1 MIKGPMM
8 KGPMMKGLQAA
19 LAATLFGILAPAA
32 AQDAVK
38 IGLIVDRIG
47 FAKAW
52 SEPITQ
58 GAVYAARELN
68 AKGGVLGRK
77 IELLI
82 EDDQSKPDLSAT
94 AARKLEEAGAAFIL
108 SLTHT
113 VAALQAQ
120 TVTVETKT
128 PHLAPS
134 LTVDTLTTQIQNPNF
149 WQTGPLASTQIAT
162 LLSYA
167 RQKNYKRVALISD
180 NSAIS
185 QATAKAF
192 KAEFDKNKIELAVDE
207 VLPSGVQSAEAQMQK
222 VRAAKPDA
230 IFLATLLTPENLLVL
245 RSYRQHGMKT
255 PLVGNYNLAVPVYMT
270 VAKGLLDGLVF
281 VDVWDPAKPEVK
293 QFVTGYAKEMGSEP
307 HNLMGYGYDGVMM
320 AADAIRRAG
329 STDKEKV
336 RQAMQAT
343 RGYKGVLGSVNSS
356 YGFADG
362 RRIGFDPEG
371 MVVRVYEGD
380 RQGRVLHVGTR

>member
-1 MIKGPMM
+1 MIKAMGV
-8 KGPMMKGLQAA
+8 A
-19 LAATLFGILAPAA
+19 LAAALCGVAAPAA
-32 AQDAVK
+32 AQDPIK

-77 IELLI
+77 VELVI

-120 TVTVETKT
+120 TVTIETKT

-134 LTVDTLTTQIQNPNF
+134 LTVDTLTTQVQNPNF

-167 RQKNYKRVALISD
+167 RHSNYKRVALISD

-192 KAEFDKNKIELAVDE
+192 KAEFDKNRIELVADE
-207 VLPSGVQSAEAQMQK
+207 VLPSGAQSAEAQMQK

-245 RSYRQHGMKT
+245 RAYRQHAMKT
-255 PLVGNYNLAVPVYMT
+255 PLIGNYNLAVPVYMS
-270 VAKGLLDGLVF
+270 VAKGLLDGIVF
-281 VDVWDPAKPEVK
+281 VDAWDPAKPQVK
-293 QFVTGYAKEMGSEP
+293 QFIAGYAKEMGTEP
-307 HNLMGYGYDGVMM
+307 HNMMGYGYDGVML

-343 RGYKGVLGSVNSS
+343 RGYKGVLGSVDSS

-371 MVVRVYEGD
+371 MVVRMYEGD
-380 RQGRVLHVGTR
+380 RQGRVLHVGTK

>member
-1 MIKGPMM
+1 MIRLLVGA
-8 KGPMMKGLQAA
+8 L
-19 LAATLFGILAPAA
+19 LAAAAPAF
-32 AQDAVK
+32 AQDSIK
-38 IGLIVDRIG
+38 IGLIVDRVG

-58 GAVYAARELN
+58 GAQYAARELN

-77 IELLI
+77 VELLI
-82 EDDQSKPDLSAT
+82 EDDQSKPELSAL
-94 AARKLEEAGAAFIL
+94 AARKLEGSGVAFIL

-134 LTVDTLTTQIQNPNF
+134 LTVDTLTTQINNPNF

-167 RQKNYKRVALISD
+167 RHKNYKRVALVSD

-185 QATAKAF
+185 QATGKAF
-192 KAEFDKNKIELAVDE
+192 KAEFDKNGIQVVVDE
-207 VLPSGVQSAEAQMQK
+207 ILPSGAQSADAQMQK
-222 VRAAKPDA
+222 VRAANPDA
-230 IFLATLLTPENLLVL
+230 IFLATLLTSENLLVL
-245 RSYRQHGMKT
+245 RYYRSLGMKT
-255 PLVGNYNLAVPVYMT
+255 PLIGNYNLSVPVYMS

-281 VDVWDPAKPEVK
+281 VDAWDPAKPQVK
-293 QFVTGYAKEMGSEP
+293 QFIAGYAKEMGTEP
-307 HNLMGYGYDGVMM
+307 YNTMGFGYDGVMM
-320 AADAIRRAG
+320 AADAMRRAG

-343 RGYKGVLGSVNSS
+343 TGYMGVLGSIDSS
-356 YGFADG
+356 YGFAEG
-362 RRIGFDPEG
+362 KRIGFDPQG

-380 RQGRVLHVGTR
+380 RQGRVLHVGTK

>member
-1 MIKGPMM
+1 MIKTWGV
-8 KGPMMKGLQAA
+8 A
-19 LAATLFGILAPAA
+19 LAAALFGIAAPAA
-32 AQDAVK
+32 AQEALK

-77 IELLI
+77 VELLI

-134 LTVDTLTTQIQNPNF
+134 LTVDTLTTQVQNPNF

-167 RQKNYKRVALISD
+167 RQKNYRRVALISD

-192 KAEFDKNKIELAVDE
+192 KAEFDRNKIELVADE

-222 VRAAKPDA
+222 VRASKPDA

-270 VAKGLLDGLVF
+270 VAKGLLDGIVF

-293 QFVTGYAKEMGSEP
+293 QFIAGYAKEMGVEP
-307 HNLMGYGYDGVMM
+307 HNLMGYGYDGVML

-343 RGYKGVLGSVNSS
+343 RGYKGVLGSVDSS

-371 MVVRVYEGD
+371 MVVRMYEGD
-380 RQGRVLHVGTR
+380 RQGRVLHVGTK

>member
-1 MIKGPMM
+1 MRSA
-8 KGPMMKGLQAA
+8 LLAACAA
-19 LAATLFGILAPAA
+19 LVTLAAPAF
-32 AQDAVK
+32 AQDTIK
-38 IGLIVDRIG
+38 IGLIVDRVG

-77 IELLI
+77 VELLM

-94 AARKLEEAGAAFIL
+94 AARKLEEQGVAFIL

-167 RQKNYKRVALISD
+167 RHKNYRRVALISD

-192 KAEFDKNKIELAVDE
+192 KAEFDRNKIELVSDE
-207 VLPSGVQSAEAQMQK
+207 VLPSGAQTAEAQMQK
-222 VRAAKPDA
+222 VRAARPDA

-245 RSYRQHGMKT
+245 RSYRQHGMKI

-270 VAKGLLDGLVF
+270 VGKGLLDGIVF
-281 VDVWDPAKPEVK
+281 VDAWDPDKPQAK
-293 QFVTGYAKEMGSEP
+293 QFVAGYTREMGVEP
-307 HNLMGYGYDGVMM
+307 WNMMGYGYDGVML

-329 STDKEKV
+329 STDKAKV
-336 RQAMQAT
+336 TAAMQAT
-343 RGYKGVLGSVNSS
+343 RGYQGVLGSVNAT

-362 RRIGFDPEG
+362 KRIGFDPEG
-371 MVVRVYEGD
+371 MVVRQYEGD
-380 RQGRVLHVGTR
+380 KQGRVLHVGTR

>member
-1 MIKGPMM
+1 MSK
-8 KGPMMKGLQAA
+8 AF
-19 LAATLFGILAPAA
+19 LAACNTAFALFAA
-32 AQDAVK
+32 TSFAQEPIR

-82 EDDQSKPDLSAT
+82 EDDQSKPELSAT
-94 AARKLEEAGAAFIL
+94 AARKLSENGAAFIL

-120 TVTVETKT
+120 TVTVETRT

-134 LTVDTLTTQIQNPNF
+134 LTVDTLTTQIENPNF

-167 RQKNYKRVALISD
+167 RERKFKRVALISD

-185 QATAKAF
+185 QATGKAF
-192 KAEFDKNKIELAVDE
+192 KAEFEKNGLQLVADE
-207 VLPSGVQSAEAQMQK
+207 TLPAGAQSADAQMQK
-222 VRAAKPDA
+222 VRAANPDA

-245 RSYRQHGMKT
+245 RYYRSLGMKT
-255 PLVGNYNLAVPVYMT
+255 PLIGNYNLAVPVYMS

-281 VDVWDPAKPEVK
+281 VDVWDPAKPQVK
-293 QFVTGYAKEMGSEP
+293 EFIAGYTREMGTEP
-307 HNLMGYGYDGVMM
+307 HNMMGYGYDGVMM

-329 STDKEKV
+329 GTDKDKV
-336 RQAMQAT
+336 RQAMQGT
-343 RGYKGVLGSVNSS
+343 RGFKGVLGSIDSS

-362 RRIGFDPEG
+362 RRIGFDPQG
-371 MVVRVYEGD
+371 MVVRMYEGD
-380 RQGRVLHVGTR
+380 RQGRVLHVGTK

>member
-1 MIKGPMM
+1 MIKTLGV
-8 KGPMMKGLQAA
+8 A
-19 LAATLFGILAPAA
+19 LAAALFGIAAPAA
-32 AQDAVK
+32 AQEPIK

-77 IELLI
+77 VDLLI

-120 TVTVETKT
+120 AVTVETKT

-134 LTVDTLTTQIQNPNF
+134 LTVDTLTTQVQNPNF

-167 RQKNYKRVALISD
+167 RHSNYKRVALVSD

-192 KAEFDKNKIELAVDE
+192 KAEFDKNKLELVADE
-207 VLPSGVQSAEAQMQK
+207 VLPSGAQSAEAQMQK
-222 VRAAKPDA
+222 VRAAKADA

-245 RSYRQHGMKT
+245 RAYRQHAMKT
-255 PLVGNYNLAVPVYMT
+255 PLIGNYNLAVPVYMS
-270 VAKGLLDGLVF
+270 VAKGLLDGIVF
-281 VDVWDPAKPEVK
+281 VDAWDPAKPQVK
-293 QFVTGYAKEMGSEP
+293 QFVAGYAKEMGVEP
-307 HNLMGYGYDGVMM
+307 HNMMGYGYDGVML

-343 RGYKGVLGSVNSS
+343 RGYKGVLGSVDSS
-356 YGFADG
+356 YGFAEG

-371 MVVRVYEGD
+371 MVVRMYEGD
-380 RQGRVLHVGTR
+380 RQGRVLHVGTK

>member
-1 MIKGPMM
+1 MIRLLIGA
-8 KGPMMKGLQAA
+8 L
-19 LAATLFGILAPAA
+19 LAAAAPAF
-32 AQDAVK
+32 AQDSIK
-38 IGLIVDRIG
+38 IGLIVDRVG

-58 GAVYAARELN
+58 GAQYAARELN
-68 AKGGVLGRK
+68 SKGGVLGRK
-77 IELLI
+77 VELLI
-82 EDDQSKPDLSAT
+82 EDDQSKPELSAL
-94 AARKLEEAGAAFIL
+94 AARKLEGSGVAFIL

-134 LTVDTLTTQIQNPNF
+134 LTVDTLTTQINNPNF

-167 RQKNYKRVALISD
+167 RHKNYKRVALVSD

-185 QATAKAF
+185 QATGKAF
-192 KAEFDKNKIELAVDE
+192 RAEFDKNGIQVVVDE
-207 VLPSGVQSAEAQMQK
+207 ILPSGAQSADAQMQK
-222 VRAAKPDA
+222 VRAANPDA
-230 IFLATLLTPENLLVL
+230 IFLATLLTSENLLVL
-245 RSYRQHGMKT
+245 RYYRSVGMKT
-255 PLVGNYNLAVPVYMT
+255 PLIGNYNLSVPVYMS

-281 VDVWDPAKPEVK
+281 VDAWDPAKPQVK
-293 QFVTGYAKEMGSEP
+293 QFIAGYAKEMGTEP
-307 HNLMGYGYDGVMM
+307 YNTMGFGYDGVMM
-320 AADAIRRAG
+320 AADAMRRAG

-343 RGYKGVLGSVNSS
+343 TGYKGVLGSIDSS
-356 YGFADG
+356 YGFAEG
-362 RRIGFDPEG
+362 KRIGFDPQG

-380 RQGRVLHVGTR
+380 RQGRVLHAGTK

>member
-1 MIKGPMM
+1 MTAVIR
-8 KGPMMKGLQAA
+8 LLVAA
-19 LAATLFGILAPAA
+19 LVVAAAPAF
-32 AQDAVK
+32 AQETIK

-58 GAVYAARELN
+58 GALYAARELN

-77 IELLI
+77 IELVI
-82 EDDQSKPDLSAT
+82 EDDQSKPELSAL
-94 AARKLEEAGAAFIL
+94 AARKLEGAGVSFIL

-120 TVTVETKT
+120 TVTVESKT

-134 LTVDTLTTQIQNPNF
+134 LTVDTLTTQINNPNF

-167 RQKNYKRVALISD
+167 RHKNYKRVALVSD

-192 KAEFDKNKIELAVDE
+192 KAEFDKNGIQVVVDE
-207 VLPSGVQSAEAQMQK
+207 TLPGGAQSADAQMQK
-222 VRAAKPDA
+222 VRAANPDA

-245 RSYRQHGMKT
+245 RYYRSLGMKT
-255 PLVGNYNLAVPVYMT
+255 PLVGNYNLSVPVYMS

-281 VDVWDPAKPEVK
+281 VDAWDPEKPEVK
-293 QFVTGYAKEMGSEP
+293 QFVAGYAKEMGTEP
-307 HNLMGYGYDGVMM
+307 YNTMGFGYDGVMM

-343 RGYKGVLGSVNSS
+343 RGYKGVLGSIDSR

-362 RRIGFDPEG
+362 KRIGFDPQG

-380 RQGRVLHVGTR
+380 RQGRVLHVGTK

>member
-1 MIKGPMM
+1 MIKALGW
-8 KGPMMKGLQAA
+8 A
-19 LAATLFGILAPAA
+19 LATALLGIAAPAA
-32 AQDAVK
+32 AQDPIK

-77 IELLI
+77 VELVI

-134 LTVDTLTTQIQNPNF
+134 LTVDTLTTQVQNPNF

-167 RQKNYKRVALISD
+167 RHSNYKRVALVSD

-192 KAEFDKNKIELAVDE
+192 KAEFDKNRIELVADE
-207 VLPSGVQSAEAQMQK
+207 VLPSGAQSAEAQMQK
-222 VRAAKPDA
+222 VRAARPDA
-230 IFLATLLTPENLLVL
+230 IFLATLLTPENLLVM
-245 RSYRQHGMKT
+245 RAYRQHAMKT
-255 PLVGNYNLAVPVYMT
+255 PLIGNYNLAVPVYMS
-270 VAKGLLDGLVF
+270 VAKGLLDGIVF
-281 VDVWDPAKPEVK
+281 VDAWDPAKPQVK
-293 QFVTGYAKEMGSEP
+293 QFIAGYAKEMGTEP
-307 HNLMGYGYDGVMM
+307 HNMMGYGYDGVML

-343 RGYKGVLGSVNSS
+343 RGYKGVLGSVDSS

-371 MVVRVYEGD
+371 MVVRMYEGD
-380 RQGRVLHVGTR
+380 RQGRVLHVGTK

>member
-1 MIKGPMM
+1 MRTTFRA
-8 KGPMMKGLQAA
+8 LCATALLA
-19 LAATLFGILAPAA
+19 LAGGAF
-32 AQDAVK
+32 AQDTVK

-58 GAVYAARELN
+58 GAIYAAKELN

-77 IELLI
+77 VELLI

-94 AARKLEEAGAAFIL
+94 AARKLSEAGADFIL

-134 LTVDTLTTQIQNPNF
+134 LTVDTLTTQINNPNF

-167 RQKNYKRVALISD
+167 RHKSYKRVALVSD

-192 KAEFDKNKIELAVDE
+192 KDEFAKTGIEIVSEE
-207 VLPSGVQSAEAQMQK
+207 VLPSGSVSADAQMQK

-245 RSYRQHGMKT
+245 KAYRQSGMKT

-270 VAKGLLDGLVF
+270 VAKGLLDGITF
-281 VDVWDPAKPEVK
+281 VDAWDPAKPQVK
-293 QFVTGYAKEMGSEP
+293 QFVAGFTKEMGYEP
-307 HNLMGYGYDGVMM
+307 HNMMGYGYDGVML

-343 RGYKGVLGSVNSS
+343 RGYRGVLGAVDAT

-362 RRIGFDPEG
+362 KRIGFDPEG
-371 MVVRVYEGD
+371 MVVRMYEGD
-380 RQGRVLHVGTR
+380 RQGRVLHVGTK

>member
-1 MIKGPMM
+1 MIKALGV
-8 KGPMMKGLQAA
+8 A
-19 LAATLFGILAPAA
+19 LAAALFGMAAPAA
-32 AQDAVK
+32 AQDAIR

-77 IELLI
+77 VELLI

-167 RQKNYKRVALISD
+167 RQKNYRRIALISD

-192 KAEFDKNKIELAVDE
+192 KAEFDRNKLEVVADE

-222 VRAAKPDA
+222 VRAARPDA
-230 IFLATLLTPENLLVL
+230 IFLATLLTPENLLVM
-245 RSYRQHGMKT
+245 RAYRQHAMKT
-255 PLVGNYNLAVPVYMT
+255 PLIGNYNLAVPVYMS
-270 VAKGLLDGLVF
+270 VAKGLLDGIVF
-281 VDVWDPAKPEVK
+281 VDVWDPAKPQVK
-293 QFVTGYAKEMGSEP
+293 QFIAGYAKEMGVEP
-307 HNLMGYGYDGVMM
+307 HNLMGYGYDGVML

-343 RGYKGVLGSVNSS
+343 RGYKGVLGSIDSS

-371 MVVRVYEGD
+371 MVVRMYEGD
-380 RQGRVLHVGTR
+380 RQGRVLHVGTK

>member
-1 MIKGPMM
+1 MSRLLVAI
-8 KGPMMKGLQAA
+8 
-19 LAATLFGILAPAA
+19 FFFFSVAPGF
-32 AQDAVK
+32 AQDSIK

-68 AKGGVLGRK
+68 AKGGLLGK
-77 IELLI
+77 KVELLI
-82 EDDQSKPDLSAT
+82 EDDQSKPELSAT
-94 AARKLEEAGAAFIL
+94 AARKLSENGAAFIL

-120 TVTVETKT
+120 TVTVETRT

-134 LTVDTLTTQIQNPNF
+134 LTVDTLTTQIENPNF

-167 RQKNYKRVALISD
+167 RERKFKRVALISD

-185 QATAKAF
+185 QATGKAF
-192 KAEFDKNKIELAVDE
+192 KAEFEKNGLQLVADE
-207 VLPSGVQSAEAQMQK
+207 TLPAGAQSADAQMQK
-222 VRAAKPDA
+222 VRAANPDA

-245 RSYRQHGMKT
+245 RYYRSLGMKT
-255 PLVGNYNLAVPVYMT
+255 PLIGNYNLAVPVYMS

-281 VDVWDPAKPEVK
+281 VDVWDPAKPQVK
-293 QFVTGYAKEMGSEP
+293 EFIAGYTREMGTEP
-307 HNLMGYGYDGVMM
+307 HNMMGYGYDGVMM

-329 STDKEKV
+329 ATDKDKV
-336 RQAMQAT
+336 RQAMQGT
-343 RGYKGVLGSVNSS
+343 RGFKGVLGSIDSS

-362 RRIGFDPEG
+362 RRIGFDPQG
-371 MVVRVYEGD
+371 MVVRMYEGD
-380 RQGRVLHVGTR
+380 RQGRVLHVGTK

>member
-1 MIKGPMM
+1 MTKSI
-8 KGPMMKGLQAA
+8 LAVCAAA
-19 LAATLFGILAPAA
+19 LAAFAAPVL
-32 AQDAVK
+32 AQDPIR

-58 GAVYAARELN
+58 GAVYAAKELN

-77 IELLI
+77 VELLM

-94 AARKLEEAGAAFIL
+94 AARKLEDAGAAFIL

-167 RQKNYKRVALISD
+167 REKQYRRVALVSD

-185 QATAKAF
+185 AATAKAF
-192 KAEFDKNKIELAVDE
+192 KAEFDKNRIEVVSDE
-207 VLPSGVQSAEAQMQK
+207 VVPSGAQSAEAQMQK

-245 RSYRQHGMKT
+245 KAYRQHGMKT

-270 VAKGLLDGLVF
+270 VAKGLLDGIVF
-281 VDVWDPAKPEVK
+281 VDAWDPAKPQVK
-293 QFVTGYAKEMGSEP
+293 QFIAGYAKEMGVEP
-307 HNLMGYGYDGVMM
+307 YNMMGYGYDGVMLV
-320 AADAIRRAG
+320 ADAIRRAG
-329 STDKEKV
+329 STDKEKL

-343 RGYKGVLGSVNSS
+343 RGYKGVLGSMNAS

-362 RRIGFDPEG
+362 KRVGFDPEG
-371 MVVRVYEGD
+371 MVVRMYEGD
-380 RQGRVLHVGTR
+380 RQGRVLHVGTK

>member
-1 MIKGPMM
+1 MTKALGW
-8 KGPMMKGLQAA
+8 A
-19 LAATLFGILAPAA
+19 LAAAFFGMAAPAA
-32 AQDAVK
+32 AQDPIK
-38 IGLIVDRIG
+38 LGLIVDRIG

-58 GAVYAARELN
+58 GAVYAAKELN

-77 IELLI
+77 VELVI

-120 TVTVETKT
+120 TVTIETKT

-134 LTVDTLTTQIQNPNF
+134 LTVDTLTTQVQNPNF

-167 RQKNYKRVALISD
+167 RHSNYKRVALISD

-192 KAEFDKNKIELAVDE
+192 KAEFDKNRIELVADE
-207 VLPSGVQSAEAQMQK
+207 VLPSGAQSAEAQMQK

-245 RSYRQHGMKT
+245 RAYRQHAMKT
-255 PLVGNYNLAVPVYMT
+255 PLIGNYNLAVPVYMS
-270 VAKGLLDGLVF
+270 VAKGLLDGIVF
-281 VDVWDPAKPEVK
+281 VDAWDPAKPQVK
-293 QFVTGYAKEMGSEP
+293 QFIAGYAKEMGTEP
-307 HNLMGYGYDGVMM
+307 HNMMGYGYDGVML

-343 RGYKGVLGSVNSS
+343 RGYKGVLGSVDSS

-371 MVVRVYEGD
+371 MVVRMYEGD
-380 RQGRVLHVGTR
+380 RQGRVLHVGTK

>member
-1 MIKGPMM
+1 MRNT
-8 KGPMMKGLQAA
+8 LLAACAA
-19 LAATLFGILAPAA
+19 LVTLAFPAF
-32 AQDAVK
+32 AQDPIK

-68 AKGGVLGRK
+68 AKGGLLGRK
-77 IELLI
+77 VELVM

-94 AARKLEEAGAAFIL
+94 AARKLEEQGVAFIL

-120 TVTVETKT
+120 TDTVETKT
-128 PHLAPS
+128 PHLEPS

-167 RQKNYKRVALISD
+167 RHKNYKRVALVSD

-192 KAEFDKNKIELAVDE
+192 KAAFEQNRIEVVSDE
-207 VLPSGVQSAEAQMQK
+207 VVASGAQSAEAQMQK
-222 VRAAKPDA
+222 VRAARPDA
-230 IFLATLLTPENLLVL
+230 IYLATLLTPENLLVL

-255 PLVGNYNLAVPVYMT
+255 PLVGNYNLAVPVYMS
-270 VAKGLLDGLVF
+270 VAKGLLDGVVF
-281 VDVWDPAKPEVK
+281 VDAWDPDKPQAK
-293 QFVTGYAKEMGSEP
+293 QFVAGYTREMGVEP
-307 HNLMGYGYDGVMM
+307 WNMMGYGYDGVML

-329 STDKEKV
+329 STDKAKV
-336 RQAMQAT
+336 TAAMQAT
-343 RGYKGVLGSVNSS
+343 RAYKGVLGSVNAT

-362 RRIGFDPEG
+362 KRIGFDPEG
-371 MVVRVYEGD
+371 MVVRQYEGD

>member
-1 MIKGPMM
+1 MTRS
-8 KGPMMKGLQAA
+8 LRAA
-19 LAATLFGILAPAA
+19 FAAILISLIAPAA
-32 AQDAVK
+32 AQEPIK

-58 GAVYAARELN
+58 GAVYAAKELN

-77 IELLI
+77 VELLI

-94 AARKLEEAGAAFIL
+94 AARKLEDAGAAFIL

-120 TVTVETKT
+120 SVTVETKT

-134 LTVDTLTTQIQNPNF
+134 LTVDTLTTQIPNPNF

-167 RQKNYKRVALISD
+167 RHSNYKKVALISD

-192 KAEFDKNKIELAVDE
+192 KAEFDKNRIEVIADE
-207 VLPSGVQSAEAQMQK
+207 MVPSGAQSAEAQMQK
-222 VRAAKPDA
+222 VCVAKPDA

-270 VAKGLLDGLVF
+270 VAKGLLDGIVF
-281 VDVWDPAKPEVK
+281 VDAWDPAKPQVK
-293 QFVTGYAKEMGSEP
+293 QFIAGYAKEMGTEP
-307 HNLMGYGYDGVMM
+307 HNMMGYGYDGE
-320 AADAIRRAG
+320 IGRA
-329 STDKEKV
+329 
-336 RQAMQAT
+336 
-343 RGYKGVLGSVNSS
+343 
-356 YGFADG
+356 
-362 RRIGFDPEG
+362 
-371 MVVRVYEGD
+371 
-380 RQGRVLHVGTR
+380 HV

>member
-1 MIKGPMM
+1 MTAMIR
-8 KGPMMKGLQAA
+8 LLVAA
-19 LAATLFGILAPAA
+19 LVAAAAPAF
-32 AQDAVK
+32 AQDSIK
-38 IGLIVDRIG
+38 IGLIVDRVG

-58 GAVYAARELN
+58 GAQYAARELN
-68 AKGGVLGRK
+68 AKGGVLGRNV
-77 IELLI
+77 ELLI
-82 EDDQSKPDLSAT
+82 EDDQSKPELSAT
-94 AARKLEEAGAAFIL
+94 AARKLDGAGAVFIL

-134 LTVDTLTTQIQNPNF
+134 LTVDTLTTQINNPNF

-167 RQKNYKRVALISD
+167 RQKNYRRVALVSD

-185 QATAKAF
+185 QATGKAF
-192 KAEFDKNKIELAVDE
+192 KAEFDKNGIQVVADE
-207 VLPSGVQSAEAQMQK
+207 ILPSGAQSADAQMQK
-222 VRAAKPDA
+222 VRAANPDA

-245 RSYRQHGMKT
+245 RYYRSLGMKT
-255 PLVGNYNLAVPVYMT
+255 PLIGNYNLAVPVYMT

-281 VDVWDPAKPEVK
+281 VDAWDPAKPQVK
-293 QFVTGYAKEMGSEP
+293 QFIAGYAKEMGAEP

-329 STDKEKV
+329 STDKERV

-343 RGYKGVLGSVNSS
+343 RGYKGVLGSMDSS
-356 YGFADG
+356 YGFDDG
-362 RRIGFDPEG
+362 KRIGFDPQG
-371 MVVRVYEGD
+371 MVVRMYEGD
-380 RQGRVLHVGTR
+380 RQGRVLHVGTK

>member
-1 MIKGPMM
+1 MM
-8 KGPMMKGLQAA
+8 KIFFGA
-19 LAATLFGILAPAA
+19 LLAFAAPAV
-32 AQDAVK
+32 AQDSIR

-68 AKGGVLGRK
+68 ARGGLLGK
-77 IELLI
+77 KVELLI
-82 EDDQSKPDLSAT
+82 EDDQSKPELSAT
-94 AARKLEEAGAAFIL
+94 AARKLDEAGAVFIL

-120 TVTVETKT
+120 TVTIETKT

-134 LTVDTLTTQIQNPNF
+134 LTVDTLTTQVNNPNF

-167 RQKNYKRVALISD
+167 RQKNYRRVALVSD

-192 KAEFDKNKIELAVDE
+192 KAEFDKAGMQVVADE
-207 VLPSGVQSAEAQMQK
+207 MLPSGSQSAEAQMQK

-245 RSYRQHGMKT
+245 RYYRSQGMKV
-255 PLVGNYNLAVPVYMT
+255 PLVGNYNLAVPVYMS
-270 VAKGLLDGLVF
+270 VAKGLLDGIVF
-281 VDVWDPAKPEVK
+281 VDVWDPAKPQVK
-293 QFVTGYAKEMGSEP
+293 QFVAGYTKEMGSEP
-307 HNLMGYGYDGVMM
+307 HNMMGYGYDGIML

-329 STDKEKV
+329 GTDKEKV

-343 RGYKGVLGSVNSS
+343 AEFKGVLGSTNAS
-356 YGFADG
+356 YGFRDG
-362 RRIGFDPEG
+362 KRIGFDPEG
-371 MVVRVYEGD
+371 MVVRMYEGD
-380 RQGRVLHVGTR
+380 RQGRVLHVGTK

>member
-1 MIKGPMM
+1 MLKTFI
-8 KGPMMKGLQAA
+8 AA
-19 LAATLFGILAPAA
+19 LLMIAAPAF
-32 AQDAVK
+32 AQDNIK

-68 AKGGVLGRK
+68 AKGGLLGRK
-77 IELLI
+77 VELLI
-82 EDDQSKPDLSAT
+82 EDDQSKPEVSAT
-94 AARKLEEAGAAFIL
+94 AARKLDEAGAVFIL

-120 TVTVETKT
+120 TVTLETKT

-134 LTVDTLTTQIQNPNF
+134 LTVDTLTTQINNPNF

-167 RQKNYKRVALISD
+167 RQKNYKRVALLSD

-192 KAEFDKNKIELAVDE
+192 KAEFDKTGMQVVADE
-207 VLPSGVQSAEAQMQK
+207 MLPSGAQSADAQMQK

-245 RSYRQHGMKT
+245 RYYRSQGMKT
-255 PLVGNYNLAVPVYMT
+255 PLIGNYNLAVPVYMS

-281 VDVWDPAKPEVK
+281 VDVWDPAKPQVK
-293 QFVTGYAKEMGSEP
+293 QFVARYIQEMGAEP
-307 HNLMGYGYDGVMM
+307 HNLMGYGYDGVML
-320 AADAIRRAG
+320 AADAIRRAA

-343 RGYKGVLGSVNSS
+343 KGFRGVLGSMDAT
-356 YGFADG
+356 YGFAEG
-362 RRIGFDPEG
+362 KRIGFDPQG
-371 MVVRVYEGD
+371 MVVRMYEGD
-380 RQGRVLHVGTR
+380 RQGRVLHVGTK

>member
-1 MIKGPMM
+1 M
-8 KGPMMKGLQAA
+8 KSTLRALGAAA
-19 LAATLFGILAPAA
+19 LLALAGTAA

-38 IGLIVDRIG
+38 MGLIVDRIG

-58 GAVYAARELN
+58 GAVYAAKELN

-77 IELLI
+77 VELLL

-94 AARKLEEAGAAFIL
+94 AARKREDAGAAFIL

-113 VAALQAQ
+113 VAAVQAQ

-167 RQKNYKRVALISD
+167 RHSNYRKVALVSD

-192 KAEFDKNKIELAVDE
+192 KAEFGKNKIEGVPDE
-207 VLPSGVQSAEAQMQK
+207 MLPSGAQSAEAQMQK

-270 VAKGLLDGLVF
+270 VAKGLLDGIVF
-281 VDVWDPAKPEVK
+281 VDAWDPAKPQVK
-293 QFVTGYAKEMGSEP
+293 QFVAGYTREMGVAP
-307 HNLMGYGYDGVMM
+307 WNMMGYGYDGVML

-329 STDKEKV
+329 STDKAKV
-336 RQAMQAT
+336 TAAMQAT
-343 RGYKGVLGSVNSS
+343 RGYKGVLGSVESS
-356 YGFADG
+356 YGFAEG

-371 MVVRVYEGD
+371 MVVRMYEGD
-380 RQGRVLHVGTR
+380 RQGRVLHTGTK

>member
-1 MIKGPMM
+1 M
-8 KGPMMKGLQAA
+8 KLAIS
-19 LAATLFGILAPAA
+19 LAAAVLFAVPAA
-32 AQDAVK
+32 AQDAV
-38 IGLIVDRIG
+38 RIG
-47 FAKAW
+47 VITDRVGVAKPW
-52 SEPITQ
+52 SEPILQ
-58 GAVYAARELN
+58 GAIYAVRDLN
-68 AKGGVLGRK
+68 DKGGLLGRK
-77 IELLI
+77 VELLI
-82 EDDQSKPDLSAT
+82 EDDQAKPELSAT
-94 AARKLEEAGAAFIL
+94 SARKLSEAGAAFIL
-108 SLTHT
+108 STTHT
-113 VAALQAQ
+113 PAAIQAQ

-134 LTVDTLTTQIQNPNF
+134 LTVDTLTTQLPNPNF

-167 RQKNYKRVALISD
+167 KQEKYKRVGLAYD

-192 KAEFDKNKIELAVDE
+192 KAEFDKNRIELVADE
-207 VLPSGVQSAEAQMQK
+207 VLPSGAQSAEAQMQK

-245 RSYRQHGMKT
+245 RAYRQHAMKT
-255 PLVGNYNLAVPVYMT
+255 PLIGNYNLAVPVYMS
-270 VAKGLLDGLVF
+270 VAKGLLDGIVF
-281 VDVWDPAKPEVK
+281 VDAWDPAKPQVK
-293 QFVTGYAKEMGSEP
+293 QFIAGYAKEMGTEP
-307 HNLMGYGYDGVMM
+307 HNMMGYGYDGVML

-343 RGYKGVLGSVNSS
+343 RGYKGVLGSVDSS

-371 MVVRVYEGD
+371 MVVRMYEGD
-380 RQGRVLHVGTR
+380 RQGRVLHVGTK

>member
-1 MIKGPMM
+1 MIKGFAVILTSTICAIA
-8 KGPMMKGLQAA
+8 GPAV
-19 LAATLFGILAPAA
+19 
-32 AQDAVK
+32 AQDAIR

-77 IELLI
+77 VELVI

-134 LTVDTLTTQIQNPNF
+134 LTVDTLTTQVQNPNF

-167 RQKNYKRVALISD
+167 RQKNYRRVALISD

-192 KAEFDKNKIELAVDE
+192 KAEFDKNKLELAADE
-207 VLPSGVQSAEAQMQK
+207 VLPSGAQSAEAQMQK

-230 IFLATLLTPENLLVL
+230 IFLATLLTPENLLVM
-245 RSYRQHGMKT
+245 RAYRQHAMKT
-255 PLVGNYNLAVPVYMT
+255 PLIGNYNLAVPVYMS
-270 VAKGLLDGLVF
+270 VAKGLLDGIVF
-281 VDVWDPAKPEVK
+281 VDVWDPAKPQVK
-293 QFVTGYAKEMGSEP
+293 QFIAGYAKEMGVEP
-307 HNLMGYGYDGVMM
+307 HNMMGYGYDGVML
-320 AADAIRRAG
+320 AADAIRRAD

-343 RGYKGVLGSVNSS
+343 RGYKGVLGSVDSS

-371 MVVRVYEGD
+371 MVVRMYEGD
-380 RQGRVLHVGTR
+380 RQGRVLHTGTK

>member
-1 MIKGPMM
+1 M
-8 KGPMMKGLQAA
+8 KTLFTAA
-19 LAATLFGILAPAA
+19 LVALTAPAI
-32 AQDAVK
+32 AQDTVK
-38 IGLIVDRIG
+38 IGMIVDRIG

-52 SEPITQ
+52 SEPISQ
-58 GAVYAARELN
+58 GAVYAVKELN
-68 AKGGVLGRK
+68 SKGGILGK
-77 IELLI
+77 KVELLT

-94 AARKLEEAGAAFIL
+94 AARKLAEAGADFIL

-120 TVTVETKT
+120 TVTIETKT

-134 LTVDTLTTQIQNPNF
+134 LTVDTLTTQVNNPNF

-167 RQKNYKRVALISD
+167 RHRNYKRVALLSD

-192 KAEFDKNKIELAVDE
+192 KAEFDKTGIEVVSDE
-207 VLPSGVQSAEAQMQK
+207 TLPAGSTSAEAQMQK
-222 VRAAKPDA
+222 VRSAKPDA
-230 IFLATLLTPENLLVL
+230 IFLATLLTPENLLIL
-245 RSYRQHGMKT
+245 KSYRQNGMKT
-255 PLVGNYNLAVPVYMT
+255 PLIGNYNLAVPVYMT
-270 VAKGLLDGLVF
+270 VGKGLLDGVTF
-281 VDVWDPAKPEVK
+281 VDAWDPAKPQVR
-293 QFVTGYAKEMGSEP
+293 QFIAGYTKEMGTEP
-307 HNLMGYGYDGVMM
+307 HNMMGYGYDGVML

-343 RGYKGVLGSVNSS
+343 RGYKGVLGSIDSS
-356 YGFADG
+356 YGFAEG
-362 RRIGFDPEG
+362 KRIGFDPEG
-371 MVVRVYEGD
+371 MVVRMYEGD
-380 RQGRVLHVGTR
+380 RQGRVLHVGTK

>member
-1 MIKGPMM
+1 MSRLLVAI
-8 KGPMMKGLQAA
+8 
-19 LAATLFGILAPAA
+19 FFFFSVAPGF
-32 AQDAVK
+32 AQDSIK

-68 AKGGVLGRK
+68 AKGGLLGK
-77 IELLI
+77 KVELLI
-82 EDDQSKPDLSAT
+82 EDDQSKPELSAT
-94 AARKLEEAGAAFIL
+94 AARKLSENGAAFIL

-120 TVTVETKT
+120 TVTVETRT

-134 LTVDTLTTQIQNPNF
+134 LTVDTLTTQIENPNF

-167 RQKNYKRVALISD
+167 RERRFKRVALISD

-185 QATAKAF
+185 QATGKAF
-192 KAEFDKNKIELAVDE
+192 KAEFEKNGLQLVADE
-207 VLPSGVQSAEAQMQK
+207 TLPAGAQSADAQMQK
-222 VRAAKPDA
+222 VRAANPDA

-245 RSYRQHGMKT
+245 RYYRSLGMKT
-255 PLVGNYNLAVPVYMT
+255 PLIGNYNLAVPVYMS

-281 VDVWDPAKPEVK
+281 VDVWDPAKPQVK
-293 QFVTGYAKEMGSEP
+293 EFIAGYTREMGTEP
-307 HNLMGYGYDGVMM
+307 HNMMGYGYDGVMM

-329 STDKEKV
+329 ATDKDKV
-336 RQAMQAT
+336 RQAMQGT
-343 RGYKGVLGSVNSS
+343 RGFKGVLGSIDSS

-362 RRIGFDPEG
+362 RRIGFDPQG
-371 MVVRVYEGD
+371 MVVRMYEGD
-380 RQGRVLHVGTR
+380 RQGRVLHVGTK

>member
-1 MIKGPMM
+1 MTRS
-8 KGPMMKGLQAA
+8 LRAA
-19 LAATLFGILAPAA
+19 FIGALISLIAPAA
-32 AQDAVK
+32 AQEPIK

-58 GAVYAARELN
+58 GAVYAAKELN

-77 IELLI
+77 VELLI

-94 AARKLEEAGAAFIL
+94 AARKLSEAGADFIL

-162 LLSYA
+162 LLSFA
-167 RQKNYKRVALISD
+167 RQKNYKRVALLSD

-185 QATAKAF
+185 QATAKAV
-192 KAEFDKNKIELAVDE
+192 KAEFEQTGIQVVSEE
-207 VLPSGVQSAEAQMQK
+207 VLPAGSVSADAQMQK
-222 VRAAKPDA
+222 VRAANPDA
-230 IFLATLLTPENLLVL
+230 IFLATLLTPENLLIL
-245 RSYRQHGMKT
+245 KSYRQSGMKT
-255 PLVGNYNLAVPVYMT
+255 PLVGNYNLAVPVDMT
-270 VAKGLLDGLVF
+270 VGKGLLDGITC
-281 VDVWDPAKPEVK
+281 VDAWHPAKPQVK
-293 QFVTGYAKEMGSEP
+293 QFVAGFTKEMG
-307 HNLMGYGYDGVMM
+307 
-320 AADAIRRAG
+320 
-329 STDKEKV
+329 
-336 RQAMQAT
+336 
-343 RGYKGVLGSVNSS
+343 
-356 YGFADG
+356 
-362 RRIGFDPEG
+362 
-371 MVVRVYEGD
+371 
-380 RQGRVLHVGTR
+380 

>member
-1 MIKGPMM
+1 MIKTFI
-8 KGPMMKGLQAA
+8 AA
-19 LAATLFGILAPAA
+19 LLMMAAPAF
-32 AQDAVK
+32 AQDSIK

-68 AKGGVLGRK
+68 ARGGLLGRK

-82 EDDQSKPDLSAT
+82 EDDQSKPEISAS
-94 AARKLEEAGAAFIL
+94 AARKLDEGGAVFIL

-134 LTVDTLTTQIQNPNF
+134 LTVDTLTTQINNPNF

-167 RQKNYKRVALISD
+167 RQKSYKRVALLSD

-192 KAEFDKNKIELAVDE
+192 KAEFDKTGIQVVADE
-207 VLPSGVQSAEAQMQK
+207 MLPSGAQSAEAQMQK

-245 RSYRQHGMKT
+245 RYYRSNGMKT
-255 PLVGNYNLAVPVYMT
+255 PLIGNYNLAVPVYMS

-281 VDVWDPAKPEVK
+281 VDVWDPAKPQVK
-293 QFVTGYAKEMGSEP
+293 AFVAGYTKEMGSEP
-307 HNLMGYGYDGVMM
+307 HNLMGYGYDGVML

-329 STDKEKV
+329 GTDKEKV

-343 RGYKGVLGSVNSS
+343 KGYKGVLGSMEAT
-356 YGFADG
+356 YGFPEG
-362 RRIGFDPEG
+362 KRIGFDPQG
-371 MVVRVYEGD
+371 MVVRMYEGD
-380 RQGRVLHVGTR
+380 RQGRVLHVGTK

>member
-1 MIKGPMM
+1 MTMEGKMRKVFGM
-8 KGPMMKGLQAA
+8 A
-19 LAATLFGILAPAA
+19 LAAALFGIAAPAV
-32 AQDAVK
+32 AQEAIK

-58 GAVYAARELN
+58 GAVYAAKELN

-77 IELLI
+77 VELLI

-134 LTVDTLTTQIQNPNF
+134 LTVDTLTTQIDNPNF

-167 RQKNYKRVALISD
+167 RERKFKRVALISD

-185 QATAKAF
+185 QATGKAF
-192 KAEFDKNKIELAVDE
+192 KTEFEKNGLQLVVDE
-207 VLPSGVQSAEAQMQK
+207 TLPAGAQSADAQITK
-222 VRAAKPDA
+222 V
-230 IFLATLLTPENLLVL
+230 
-245 RSYRQHGMKT
+245 
-255 PLVGNYNLAVPVYMT
+255 
-270 VAKGLLDGLVF
+270 
-281 VDVWDPAKPEVK
+281 
-293 QFVTGYAKEMGSEP
+293 
-307 HNLMGYGYDGVMM
+307 
-320 AADAIRRAG
+320 
-329 STDKEKV
+329 
-336 RQAMQAT
+336 
-343 RGYKGVLGSVNSS
+343 
-356 YGFADG
+356 
-362 RRIGFDPEG
+362 
-371 MVVRVYEGD
+371 
-380 RQGRVLHVGTR
+380 

>member
-1 MIKGPMM
+1 MIKALGW
-8 KGPMMKGLQAA
+8 A
-19 LAATLFGILAPAA
+19 LATALLGIAAPAA
-32 AQDAVK
+32 AQDPIK

-77 IELLI
+77 VELVI

-134 LTVDTLTTQIQNPNF
+134 LTVDTLTTQVQNPNF

-167 RQKNYKRVALISD
+167 RHSNYKRVALVSD

-192 KAEFDKNKIELAVDE
+192 KAEFDKNKLELVADE
-207 VLPSGVQSAEAQMQK
+207 VLPSGAQSAEAQMQK
-222 VRAAKPDA
+222 VRAAKADA

-245 RSYRQHGMKT
+245 RAYRQHAMKT
-255 PLVGNYNLAVPVYMT
+255 PLIGNYNLAVPVYMS
-270 VAKGLLDGLVF
+270 VAKGLLDGIVF
-281 VDVWDPAKPEVK
+281 VDAWDPAKPQVK
-293 QFVTGYAKEMGSEP
+293 QFIAGYAKEMGTEP
-307 HNLMGYGYDGVMM
+307 HNMMGYGYDGVML

-343 RGYKGVLGSVNSS
+343 RGYKGVLGSVDSS
-356 YGFADG
+356 YGFAEG

-371 MVVRVYEGD
+371 MVVRMYEGD
-380 RQGRVLHVGTR
+380 RQGRVLHVGTK

>member
-1 MIKGPMM
+1 MSKAFRAACA
-8 KGPMMKGLQAA
+8 AA
-19 LAATLFGILAPAA
+19 LVALAGSAT

-38 IGLIVDRIG
+38 IGIIVDRIG

-52 SEPITQ
+52 SEPISQ
-58 GAVYAARELN
+58 GAVYAVKELN
-68 AKGGVLGRK
+68 AQGGVLGK
-77 IELLI
+77 KVELLV

-94 AARKLEEAGAAFIL
+94 AARKLAEAGADFIL

-134 LTVDTLTTQIQNPNF
+134 LTVDTLTTQVNNPNF

-167 RQKNYKRVALISD
+167 RHRNYKRVALLSD

-192 KAEFDKNKIELAVDE
+192 KAEFDKTGIEVVTDE
-207 VLPSGVQSAEAQMQK
+207 TLPAGSTSAEAQMQK

-230 IFLATLLTPENLLVL
+230 IFLATLLTPENLLIL
-245 RSYRQHGMKT
+245 KAYRQHGMKT

-270 VAKGLLDGLVF
+270 VGKGLLDGITF
-281 VDVWDPAKPEVK
+281 VDAWDPAKPQVK
-293 QFVTGYAKEMGSEP
+293 QFIAGYTREMGAEP
-307 HNLMGYGYDGVMM
+307 HNMMGYGYDGVML

-343 RGYKGVLGSVNSS
+343 RGYKGVLGALDAS
-356 YGFADG
+356 YGFAEG
-362 RRIGFDPEG
+362 KRIGFDPEG
-371 MVVRVYEGD
+371 MVVRMYEGD
-380 RQGRVLHVGTR
+380 RQGRVLHVGTK

>member
-1 MIKGPMM
+1 MM
-8 KGPMMKGLQAA
+8 KIFFGA
-19 LAATLFGILAPAA
+19 LLAFAAPAV
-32 AQDAVK
+32 AQESIR

-68 AKGGVLGRK
+68 ARGGLLGK
-77 IELLI
+77 KVELLI
-82 EDDQSKPDLSAT
+82 EDDQSKPELSAT
-94 AARKLEEAGAAFIL
+94 AARKLDEAGAVFIL

-120 TVTVETKT
+120 TVTIETKT

-134 LTVDTLTTQIQNPNF
+134 LTVDTLTTQVNNPNF

-167 RQKNYKRVALISD
+167 RQKNYRRVALVSD

-192 KAEFDKNKIELAVDE
+192 KAEFDKAGMQVVADE
-207 VLPSGVQSAEAQMQK
+207 MLPSGSQSAEAQMQK

-245 RSYRQHGMKT
+245 RYYRSQGMKV
-255 PLVGNYNLAVPVYMT
+255 PLVGNYNLAVPVYMS
-270 VAKGLLDGLVF
+270 VAKGLLDGIVF
-281 VDVWDPAKPEVK
+281 VDVWDPAKPQVK
-293 QFVTGYAKEMGSEP
+293 QFVAGYTKEMGSEP
-307 HNLMGYGYDGVMM
+307 HNMMGYGYDGIML

-329 STDKEKV
+329 GTDKEKV

-343 RGYKGVLGSVNSS
+343 AEFKGVLGSTNAS
-356 YGFADG
+356 YGFRDG
-362 RRIGFDPEG
+362 KRIGFDPEG
-371 MVVRVYEGD
+371 MVVRMYEGD
-380 RQGRVLHVGTR
+380 RQGRVLHVGTK

>member
-1 MIKGPMM
+1 MTKA
-8 KGPMMKGLQAA
+8 LLAA
-19 LAATLFGILAPAA
+19 LLIAA
-32 AQDAVK
+32 APVFAQDSIKV
-38 IGLIVDRIG
+38 GLIVDRVG

-58 GAVYAARELN
+58 GALYAARELN
-68 AKGGVLGRK
+68 ARGGVLGRK
-77 IELLI
+77 VELVL
-82 EDDQSKPDLSAT
+82 EDDQSKPEMSAV
-94 AARKLEEAGAAFIL
+94 AARKLEGAGVAFIL

-134 LTVDTLTTQIQNPNF
+134 LTVDTLTTQINNPNF

-167 RQKNYKRVALISD
+167 RQKNYRRVALVSD

-185 QATAKAF
+185 QATGKAF
-192 KAEFDKNKIELAVDE
+192 KAEFDKNGIQLVADE
-207 VLPSGVQSAEAQMQK
+207 ILPSGAQSADAQMQK
-222 VRAAKPDA
+222 VRAASPDA

-245 RSYRQHGMKT
+245 RYYRSLGMKT
-255 PLVGNYNLAVPVYMT
+255 PLIGNYNLAVPVYMT

-281 VDVWDPAKPEVK
+281 VDVWDPAKPQVK
-293 QFVTGYAKEMGSEP
+293 QFIAGYAKEMGSEP

-329 STDKEKV
+329 GTDKEKV
-336 RQAMQAT
+336 RQAMQGT
-343 RGYKGVLGSVNSS
+343 RGYKGVLGSMESS
-356 YGFADG
+356 YGFDEG
-362 RRIGFDPEG
+362 KRIGFDPQG
-371 MVVRVYEGD
+371 MVVRMYEGD
-380 RQGRVLHVGTR
+380 RQGRVLHVGTK